1 MMMDAN
7 RANWEESLLG
17 ILSNHPELI
26 DRIIFNAEWFELD
39 VHRRFYRYLKEY
51 REMNVELLQNEFSL
65 QEIEE
70 YIIPVHINNIYEKS
84 ASSMALGFANMILED
99 YKQMKINDLDDK
111 RKFKMINSDRYYA
124 ELTYLKNLSCEQAV
138 EVLTPEMIDEMVMDD
153 GDGILISRFY
163 YLSRL
168 CKIDVTDIVTIAATS
183 GFGKSALLL
192 NFYQSLSQSPKQEY
206 KCHYFNIE
214 VSPKGMIKRLLAI
227 TANRRVDEF
236 NKNTL
241 KEPFYWQAKEKLQND
256 SYINSGSITLEELKA
271 KVLNN
276 KDEDKINVVFVDH
289 IGLLDTEEKAFNRT
303 EYDRVTYCMKE
314 LRKLALD
321 NGLIIF
327 IASQFDRAS
336 VKDGKLSMHSLKSS
350 GEIENSST
358 HVLLLQKSQ
367 NRESE
372 NPKSY
377 EEVLIDVA
385 KNRNGSIG
393 GLDSYTFYKEKQLFV
408 ENRR

>member
-1 MMMDAN
+1 MNVN
-7 RANWEESLLG
+7 RLDWEESLLG
-17 ILSNHPELI
+17 ILSNHIELI
-26 DRIIFNAEWFELD
+26 DRIIFSVDWFELD
-39 VHRRFYRYLKEY
+39 IHKRFYRYLKEY
-51 REMNVELLQNEFSL
+51 REMNAELLQSSFSSE
-65 QEIEE
+65 EIENVVM
-70 YIIPVHINNIYEKS
+70 PLFVNNVYEKS
-84 ASSMALGFANMILED
+84 AASMALGYANMILED
-99 YKQMKINDLDDK
+99 YRQECIDQLDDK
-111 RKFKMINSDRYYA
+111 RKFRMINTDRYYM
-124 ELTYLKNLSCEQAV
+124 ELTRLKNLSCEQAV
-138 EVLTPEMIDEMVMDD
+138 EILTPEMIDEMVMDD
-153 GDGILISRFY
+153 GEGIRIDRFY

-183 GFGKSALLL
+183 GFGKSAFLL
-192 NFYQSLSQSPKQEY
+192 NVYQALSQNKDKLY

-214 VSPKGMIKRLLAI
+214 VSPKGMVKRLLAI
-227 TANRRVDEF
+227 TSNRRVDEF
-236 NKNTL
+236 NRQSV
-241 KEPFYWQAKEKLQND
+241 KEPFYWSAKEKLQND

-276 KDEDKINVVFVDH
+276 MDNEKINVVFVDH
-289 IGLLDTEEKAFNRT
+289 IGLLDTDEKAYSRT

-314 LRKLALD
+314 LRKFALD
-321 NGLIIF
+321 NNLIVF

-367 NRESE
+367 KRESE
-372 NPKSY
+372 NAKVY

-393 GLDSYTFYKEKQLFV
+393 VLDSYTFYKNKQIFE
-408 ENRR
+408 ENKR